1 MQKNITK
8 SNKIMTK
15 QEFFLQRRE
24 SIEQDF
30 KELYQD
36 GKRPKVILEQL
47 AEKHG
52 LSVHSIY
59 RQINIK
65 DLKREVDNS
74 LIS

>member
-1 MQKNITK
+1 
-8 SNKIMTK
+8 MTK
-15 QEFFLQRRE
+15 HEFFLQRQQ

-30 KELYQD
+30 KDLYRD

-47 AEKHG
+47 SKKHK

-59 RQINIK
+59 RMLSIK
-65 DLKREVDNS
+65 DLKREVENS